1 MIISETIN
9 PEKKSKQNI
18 NKNRTRALYFR
29 ILRFQTSLQCENC
42 NFLSL
47 FLTLVLNKILKSR
60 NIALIYDGCRVP
72 GAKCPGAGSI
82 LFLISTQ
89 RNSIA
94 THRSR
99 SALLYQGC
107 TDLELQQ
114 VYLGRNRQ
122 VCKSVCTTS
131 NRSPCSIEISSTKT
145 CKKLLQA
152 QIIPRI
158 NSRRPIY
165 ANKAINQNCLSNKW
179 AGTALQNFKGKSRHS
194 MPIQCATR
202 ARLCKKPDFGN
213 FTKLHGLL
221 FGEKNFGDARFSN
234 KRQSNPD
241 SCQVF
246 LRQWQSYLIS
256 DNLHIWMQFPEFLAL
271 FFVWSCLF

>member
-1 MIISETIN
+1 MHRDYCDYLRDHQPRDKN
-9 PEKKSKQNI
+9 QNI

-60 NIALIYDGCRVP
+60 NIPLIYDGCRVP
-72 GAKCPGAGSI
+72 EAKCPGAGSI

-165 ANKAINQNCLSNKW
+165 ANKAINQNCLSNK
-179 AGTALQNFKGKSRHS
+179 
-194 MPIQCATR
+194 
-202 ARLCKKPDFGN
+202 
-213 FTKLHGLL
+213 
-221 FGEKNFGDARFSN
+221 
-234 KRQSNPD
+234 
-241 SCQVF
+241 
-246 LRQWQSYLIS
+246 
-256 DNLHIWMQFPEFLAL
+256 
-271 FFVWSCLF
+271 